1 MTTRNEPS
9 PMGLAVITL
18 LVSTGCQAPPRS
30 LATPREVTTREVEVE
45 TEPTA
50 PADLPASRRIHR
62 MTADQLA
69 ASLEIATGQPW
80 TDFEA
85 NAATPGRAAF
95 TQVTEEGEQISVAFE
110 RLFHAA
116 AREGCH
122 AAVTAER
129 EEAFEGERAILGAIS
144 IEAPSTEDRD
154 ANLRR
159 LLLRFHGHE
168 ITSDADSRLAP
179 WRELLDA
186 PIAPADLEI
195 EGATEADVE
204 ALRWEAVCI
213 GLATHVDFLTY

>member
-1 MTTRNEPS
+1 MTTKNEPS
-9 PMGLAVITL
+9 PVGLAVIAL

-30 LATPREVTTREVEVE
+30 LATPREVTTRDIEVE

-50 PADLPASRRIHR
+50 PAELPASRRIHR

-85 NAATPGRAAF
+85 NAATLGRADF

-110 RLFHAA
+110 RLFQAA

-122 AAVTAER
+122 AAVAAER
-129 EEAFEGERAILGAIS
+129 DEDFDGERAILGAVS
-144 IEAPSTEDRD
+144 LEAPALEDRD

-168 ITSDADSRLAP
+168 ITSDADARLAP

-195 EGATEADVE
+195 EGATQADREAPP
-204 ALRWEAVCI
+204 REAVRL